1 MNAKRRQ
8 RSKNTIDAVLIMGG
22 NIRGNVQEYPK
33 GSFFSLEA
41 LEAEIKEDEVVGIV
55 PMPGWLLAKG
65 IEATHAGDPI
75 PGWMQYDQGV
85 RQDFSQHPPKV
96 THVAGEPIDPDKVYR
111 VATKVSDLTNG
122 QSPPWTEY
130 YSQRKELLPP
140 KGAYINI
147 QSDLM
152 SYFARNIWRK
162 LWDELTQRVKDTC
175 TMEECNPDGCNPD
188 IRLGMLDQT
197 GDGTVSVEEIQQ
209 ALRDMLNYSIDDRE
223 RSLAEFV
230 HSYADTDGDG
240 VLRLADL
247 EAFCEE
253 RSSVNKEDDWR
264 LSFPKTS
271 LQNIQVEGASTIATS
286 SPESSKTVDASI
298 AGSSG
303 RQTSS

>member
-8 RSKNTIDAVLIMGG
+8 RSKNSIDAVLLMGG
-22 NIRGNVQEYPK
+22 NIRGNVAEYPK
-33 GSFFSLEA
+33 GSYFSLEA
-41 LEAEIKEDEVVGIV
+41 LEAEIKADEVVGIV
-55 PMPGWLLAKG
+55 PMPGWLLAEG

-96 THVAGEPIDPDKVYR
+96 THVAGEPLDPEKVYR

-130 YSQRKELLPP
+130 YSQRMDVLPP
-140 KGAYINI
+140 KGAYINV

-162 LWDELTQRVKDTC
+162 LWDVLTQRVK
-175 TMEECNPDGCNPD
+175 EECAIDGCNPE
-188 IRLGMLDQT
+188 IRLGLLDQS
-197 GDGTVSVEEIQQ
+197 GDGTVSVEEVQL
-209 ALRDMLNYSIDDRE
+209 ALREFLNYSVDDRE
-223 RSLAEFV
+223 QSLAEFV
-230 HSYADTDGDG
+230 HSYADTTGDG

-247 EAFCEE
+247 EAFCDE
-253 RSSVNKEDDWR
+253 RSVHDKEDDWR

-271 LQNIQVEGASTIATS
+271 LPNVQVQGASPTTAAAAAATS
-286 SPESSKTVDASI
+286 SATVLGQSSS
-298 AGSSG
+298 
-303 RQTSS
+303 